1 LAFTLCYSFIKED
14 GLKRSYL
21 VWGFFLLSIWVFS
34 QEAANQAV
42 VINIEVP
49 VRVFQNRNF
58 VDNLTIDDFE
68 VLEEGVPQRIEAVY
82 LIKKRTVE
90 RSQEKRRFLPSMDRT
105 FFLFFEIS
113 EYTPKIG
120 EAIDYF
126 HENVLVPGD
135 SLIVV
140 TPMNTYKLRSRVLE
154 FQSKKELSRQ
164 LKELLRKEA
173 LMGNAEYRGAV
184 QDLVGLA
191 KSMASNSPDNRDAA
205 QLDEY
210 TLSGYGRMP
219 VEKQLMKYLNIL
231 ERIRKLRRVDQQKLL
246 DFANILKNEA
256 GQKYVFLVYEREY
269 IPQIEPHILDKYV
282 AAFQDMP
289 HVLQSLYSMS
299 HTSRRDISF
308 DVDLV
313 KQAYADSSISIH
325 FLFLTPAIEH
335 VQGVF
340 FQERSEDIF
349 GAFREMADATGGFV
363 DTSANPASS
372 FKRAVDA
379 SENFYLLYYSPRDYQ
394 KDGRFR
400 KIEVRVNEKDFKVIH
415 RMGYFSN

>member
-1 LAFTLCYSFIKED
+1 M
-14 GLKRSYL
+14 KRIGF
-21 VWGFFLLSIWVFS
+21 VGIFFLFGLCIFS
-34 QEAANQAV
+34 QNVAEQAI

-49 VRVFQNRNF
+49 VRVFQNGNF
-58 VDNLTIDDFE
+58 VENLTIDDFE
-68 VLEEGVPQRIEAVY
+68 VWEEGIPQKIEAVY

-90 RSQEKRRFLPSMDRT
+90 RSEEKRRFVPSTDRN

-113 EYTPKIG
+113 EYTPEIG
-120 EAIDYF
+120 DAIDYF
-126 HENVLVPGD
+126 HEHVLVPGD
-135 SLIVV
+135 NLIVV
-140 TPMNTYKLRSRVLE
+140 TPMNTYRLRSRVME

-184 QDLVGLA
+184 QELIGLA
-191 KSMASNSPDNRDAA
+191 KLLATGSPDGLGNDTG

-219 VEKQLMKYLNIL
+219 IEKQLMKYLNIL
-231 ERIRKLRRVDQQKLL
+231 ERIRKLRRVDQKQLL
-246 DFANILKNEA
+246 DFAKILRNEA
-256 GQKYVFLVYEREY
+256 GQKYVFLVYQREY
-269 IPQIEPHILDKYV
+269 IPQLEPSILNKYVVAFQDKPHIL
-282 AAFQDMP
+282 QG
-289 HVLQSLYSMS
+289 LYSMS

-313 KQAYADSSISIH
+313 KQAYADSSIAIH
-325 FLFLTPAIEH
+325 FLFLTPAVKH
-335 VQGVF
+335 VQGVY
-340 FQERSEDIF
+340 FQERSEDIY

-372 FKRAVDA
+372 FKRAIDA
-379 SENFYLLYYSPRDYQ
+379 AENFYLLYYSPRDYR

-400 KIEVRVNEKDFKVIH
+400 EIKVRVKGKNFKVVH

>member
-1 LAFTLCYSFIKED
+1 M
-14 GLKRSYL
+14 KRFLL
-21 VWGFFLLSIWVFS
+21 VCCFFLFGLSVFS
-34 QEAANQAV
+34 QQVAEQAV

-49 VRVFQNRNF
+49 VRVFQGGMF
-58 VDNLTIDDFE
+58 VEDLTIDDFE
-68 VLEEGVPQRIEAVY
+68 ILEEGIPQRIEAVY

-90 RSQEKRRFLPSMDRT
+90 RSEEKTRFVPSTDRI

-113 EYTPKIG
+113 EYTPEIG

-126 HENVLVPGD
+126 HEKVLVPGD
-135 SLIVV
+135 NLIIV
-140 TPMNTYKLRSRVLE
+140 TPMNTYRLRNRVME
-154 FQSKKELSRQ
+154 FQSKRELSGQ

-184 QDLVGLA
+184 QDLIGLA
-191 KSMASNSPDNRDAA
+191 KSISAGSPGGPENHAA

-219 VEKQLMKYLNIL
+219 LEKQLMKYLNTL
-231 ERIRKLRRVDQQKLL
+231 ERIRKLRRVDQRKLL
-246 DFANILKNEA
+246 EFAKFLKKET
-256 GQKYVFLVYEREY
+256 GQKYVYMVYQREY
-269 IPQIEPHILDKYV
+269 IPQIEPSILNRYVAQYQDKPHILRG
-282 AAFQDMP
+282 
-289 HVLQSLYSMS
+289 LYSMS
-299 HTSRRDISF
+299 ETSRRDISF
-308 DVDLV
+308 DVNLV
-313 KQAYADSSISIH
+313 KQAYADSSIAIH
-325 FLFLTPAIEH
+325 FLFLTPAIKH
-335 VQGVF
+335 VQGVY

-363 DTSANPASS
+363 DSSSNPASS

-379 SENFYLLYYSPRDYQ
+379 SENYYLLYYLPQKYK

-400 KIEVRVNEKDFKVIH
+400 EIEVRVKEKKCRVVH

>member
-1 LAFTLCYSFIKED
+1 M
-14 GLKRSYL
+14 KRFLL
-21 VWGFFLLSIWVFS
+21 VCCFFLFGLSVFS
-34 QEAANQAV
+34 QQVAEQAV

-49 VRVFQNRNF
+49 VRVFQGGMF
-58 VDNLTIDDFE
+58 VEDLTIDDFE
-68 VLEEGVPQRIEAVY
+68 ILEEGIPQRIEAVY

-90 RSQEKRRFLPSMDRT
+90 RSEEKTRFVPSTDRI

-113 EYTPKIG
+113 EYTPEIG

-126 HENVLVPGD
+126 HEKVLVPGD
-135 SLIVV
+135 NLIIV
-140 TPMNTYKLRSRVLE
+140 TPMNTYRLRNRVME
-154 FQSKKELSRQ
+154 FQSKRELSGQ

-184 QDLVGLA
+184 QDLIGLA
-191 KSMASNSPDNRDAA
+191 KSISAGSPGGPENHAA

-219 VEKQLMKYLNIL
+219 LEKQLMKYLNTL
-231 ERIRKLRRVDQQKLL
+231 ERIRKLRRVDQRKLL
-246 DFANILKNEA
+246 EFAKFLKKET
-256 GQKYVFLVYEREY
+256 GQKYVYMVYQREY
-269 IPQIEPHILDKYV
+269 IPQIEPSILNRYVAQYQDKPHILRG
-282 AAFQDMP
+282 
-289 HVLQSLYSMS
+289 LYSMS
-299 HTSRRDISF
+299 ETSRRDISF
-308 DVDLV
+308 DVNLV
-313 KQAYADSSISIH
+313 KQAYADSSIAIH
-325 FLFLTPAIEH
+325 FLFLTPAIKH
-335 VQGVF
+335 VQGVY

-363 DTSANPASS
+363 DSSSNPASS

-379 SENFYLLYYSPRDYQ
+379 SENYYLLYYLPQKYK

-400 KIEVRVNEKDFKVIH
+400 EIEVRVKEKKCRVIH